1 MGYKEIHVKIP
12 LQANDEDIRKII
24 KRYLHLKDFTFR
36 ILQKSLDARNKRRI
50 HWSARLGITSS
61 ALKEEEGRVQQ
72 ELNIPFIRD
81 KIDVGV
87 VGNGPAGF
95 FAAYVLQK
103 AGFRV
108 KIFERGAKV
117 EERAT
122 KIENFER
129 AGNFYPEAN
138 YAFGE
143 GGAGTFSDGKLTSR
157 SKHISKE
164 RSFILNEY
172 VKAGAPY
179 EILYMTHPHLGTD
192 NLKKIVKNL
201 RVKFME
207 LGGEIFFNTR
217 VDEMQVKQNTV
228 TSLYADKGVFEMDYV
243 LFAVGHSAY
252 DTYRMLNSR
261 GVGFRVKNFAIGCR
275 VEHPQELINLA
286 QWGRTAL
293 PGVKAAEYRLTSNA
307 DGKHPVY
314 TFCMCPGGMIVP
326 ATATAS
332 GNIVNGMSYYQ
343 RDGYFANAA
352 CVAGVHPD
360 VFTKKENSPMEALD
374 FVELLENSFKQKS
387 GGFEAPMCSILQF
400 INKKNPDSA
409 QTSYPLGVYPF
420 PLWNMLPDSVS
431 DSLVAG
437 LKDFIKKMK
446 GFEKGYIIGLES
458 KTSSPVQVIREKTG
472 LCTGF
477 SNLFMIGE
485 GSGYA
490 GGIISSGAD
499 GVKTAMHL
507 IQQHV

>member
-1 MGYKEIHVKIP
+1 
-12 LQANDEDIRKII
+12 
-24 KRYLHLKDFTFR
+24 
-36 ILQKSLDARNKRRI
+36 
-50 HWSARLGITSS
+50 
-61 ALKEEEGRVQQ
+61 
-72 ELNIPFIRD
+72 
-81 KIDVGV
+81 
-87 VGNGPAGF
+87 
-95 FAAYVLQK
+95 
-103 AGFRV
+103 
-108 KIFERGAKV
+108 
-117 EERAT
+117 
-122 KIENFER
+122 
-129 AGNFYPEAN
+129 
-138 YAFGE
+138 
-143 GGAGTFSDGKLTSR
+143 
-157 SKHISKE
+157 
-164 RSFILNEY
+164 
-172 VKAGAPY
+172 
-179 EILYMTHPHLGTD
+179 
-192 NLKKIVKNL
+192 
-201 RVKFME
+201 
-207 LGGEIFFNTR
+207 
-217 VDEMQVKQNTV
+217 
-228 TSLYADKGVFEMDYV
+228 
-243 LFAVGHSAY
+243 
-252 DTYRMLNSR
+252 
-261 GVGFRVKNFAIGCR
+261 
-275 VEHPQELINLA
+275 
-286 QWGRTAL
+286 
-293 PGVKAAEYRLTSNA
+293 
-307 DGKHPVY
+307 
-314 TFCMCPGGMIVP
+314 
-326 ATATAS
+326 
-332 GNIVNGMSYYQ
+332 MSYYQ